1 MINTEEMIKFHFCR
15 MLGTYYRNTELL
27 YYFSFFQKSWRYK
40 ELSKH
45 KQLPESS
52 NIELSCQQAI
62 NMWVGSEL
70 KALVGERNATLQQI
84 SSEELIAELKK
95 RTDMMF
101 VGNFYDKEQIMEL
114 CGANEMEA
122 KDFMEDCNPREDDAV
137 LENAD
142 IELQGL
148 FENWQDENEQI
159 IND

>member
-1 MINTEEMIKFHFCR
+1 MRKEISLETQAILNEI
-15 MLGTYYRNTELL
+15 YR
-27 YYFSFFQKSWRYK
+27 
-40 ELSKH
+40 KH
-45 KQLPESS
+45 KQKKRGEGF
-52 NIELSCQQAI
+52 EKWFKGLS
-62 NMWVGSEL
+62 
-70 KALVGERNATLQQI
+70 T
-84 SSEELIAELKK
+84 EELEALLNCQYNFAKIIENEHNLENFTTEQLIMELKK